1 MNNLLNI
8 IKNKKYQLVLFAL
21 ITLVLITRWL
31 LIPVINNAINIGD
44 TWQSKASEQ
53 AIAKVKPIQKIN
65 FSRKPAV
72 LQAQLHSYL
81 AQNHLNAV
89 AVTTVTG
96 SKVPMVVA
104 NGNISNF
111 SNDKLDENSVFQI
124 ASIQKIFTA
133 IIIQRLIEEGELNL
147 RTPIDQFYPNI
158 PYGNKITVWNLLT
171 HTSGIVDGNYKKIRE
186 ITNEQEQ
193 VDYVRQHLISTRPH
207 YVYSSANFSLLAGI
221 IMQVTNQSYKQNVT
235 EDILQPLGLNNTY
248 FYQDIPEG
256 TNLVYPNYV
265 KTHIQQAFFN
275 YDIRKQMSLLIGA
288 GQIYSTPADYFEF
301 LTALMEGKLIPK
313 KDFPLFFPVHNH
325 DYYNGLYSFY
335 GNYQA
340 GGSQSGYNLSFV
352 INPITHAQTV
362 VFSSNYMLIPN
373 KTLASEIFVIANR
386 KTKTIHWL
394 PQY

>member
-1 MNNLLNI
+1 MNNLRKLI
-8 IKNKKYQLVLFAL
+8 TNKKYQLVLLVL

-31 LIPVINNAINIGD
+31 LIPVINNVIDIGN

-53 AIAKVKPIQKIN
+53 TITKVKPIQKIK
-65 FSRKPAV
+65 FSRNPTV
-72 LQAQLHSYL
+72 LQTQLHAYL

-89 AVTTVTG
+89 AISTVTG
-96 SKVPMVVA
+96 SKTPIVVA

-124 ASIQKIFTA
+124 GSIQKIFTG
-133 IIIQRLIEEGELNL
+133 IIVQKLVEEGKLNL
-147 RTPIDQFYPNI
+147 RTPLDRFYPNI

-171 HTSGIVDGNYKKIRE
+171 HTSGIVDGNYKKIRA
-186 ITNEQEQ
+186 ITDEQEQ

-207 YVYSSANFSLLAGI
+207 YVYASANFSLLAGI
-221 IMQVTNQSYKQNVT
+221 IMQVTNESYKQNVI
-235 EDILQPLGLNNTY
+235 EDILQPLGLNSTY

-275 YDIRKQMSLLIGA
+275 YDIKKQMSLLIGA
-288 GQIYSTPADYFEF
+288 GQIYSTPADYFKF
-301 LTALMEGKLIPK
+301 LNALMEGKLIPK
-313 KDFPLFFPVHNH
+313 KDFPFFFPLHNH

-352 INPITHAQTV
+352 INPLTHVQTV
-362 VFSSNYMLIPN
+362 VFSSNYMLLPN
-373 KTLASEIFVIANR
+373 KALASEIFVIANR